1 IPGYPHARNFF
12 HSIHINADSKVNCLM
27 SRVAQ
32 KCTKNGREKC
42 TTLASWSIHIDNF
55 LFDFFFSHGDPS
67 GKPKTFP
74 PNIQNNTVME
84 QPAG

>member
-1 IPGYPHARNFF
+1 MTIATFRLKTSNIFNKKRF
-12 HSIHINADSKVNCLM
+12 M